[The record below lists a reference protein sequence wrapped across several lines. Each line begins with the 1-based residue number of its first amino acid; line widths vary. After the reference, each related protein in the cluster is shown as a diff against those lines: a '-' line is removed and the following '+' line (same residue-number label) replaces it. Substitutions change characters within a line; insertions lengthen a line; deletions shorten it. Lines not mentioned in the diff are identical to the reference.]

1 MSRAEKQQFDSV
13 LIPYSIEIGSLKP
26 ILKVCFETL
35 DKYDKLK
42 EIIIS
47 TNDPKIFCKA
57 AGEYLE
63 AIQELAENN
72 DLVIQ

>member
-13 LIPYSIEIGSLKP
+13 LIPYSIKLGSLKP
-26 ILKVCFETL
+26 ILKACFETL

-42 EIIIS
+42 EIIIN
-47 TNDPKIFCKA
+47 TNDPQVFVKA
-57 AGEYLE
+57 ASEYLE
-63 AIQELAENN
+63 EIKELADNN